1 MDISKDSSHFQ
12 GLNAKNSVFFV
23 SKWGFTAV
31 MFFISISVF
40 APHKRSWL
48 HSVDCTQKNI
58 KMQTNQYMFQMLH
71 KWVDAQL

>member
-1 MDISKDSSHFQ
+1 MWKPTEAGGHFQ
-12 GLNAKNSVFFV
+12 GLKILFFFQMGFYCSNVF
-23 SKWGFTAV
+23 
-31 MFFISISVF
+31 INISVF